1 MIDGKAISIS
11 LFTGAFGLDLGM
23 EEAGFHTVSVVEK
36 DRDAAKT
43 IALNRP
49 FLQESAVS
57 REIEKVSS
65 QELLEEGGRVLDLGR
80 ALRSGEV
87 DLVTG
92 GPPCQPFSTA
102 GKRGSVMDPRGSL
115 FMDFTRIV
123 KEVQPRF
130 FLMENVRGLLSA
142 PLRHRPINQRG
153 RDYPPLESD
162 EIAGAAL
169 RVVLAEMEEL
179 GYNVVYNLLEAADY
193 GVPQNRERVVFIG
206 SRDGEAATFPLPK
219 YCKDGNKL
227 PKWRTLGD
235 AITSLVD
242 PEPEFMTYS
251 ESRLKFLRL
260 LQAGQNWRHL
270 PEELKKEAMGGA
282 YNSGGGKVGFYRRLS
297 WDKPSPTITTSPHQK
312 ATDMC
317 HPVELRSLSVRE
329 SATIQTF
336 PDDWIF
342 YGSVSSKYK
351 QIGNAVPV
359 ILAKEIGSYLFN
371 FIQGN
376 QPKGKE
382 IAEQLSLFFSVFI
395 CCMQI
400 FICNVSHIN

>member
-11 LFTGAFGLDLGM
+11 LFTGAYGLDLGM

-36 DRDAAKT
+36 DRDATKT

-49 FLQESAVS
+49 FLQESAVP

-65 QELLEEGGRVLDLGR
+65 QQLLEEGGRVLNLGR
-80 ALRSGEV
+80 ALQPGEI
-87 DLVTG
+87 DLITG

-115 FMDFTRIV
+115 FMDFIRIV

-130 FLMENVRGLLSA
+130 FLMENVKGLLSA
-142 PLRHRPINQRG
+142 PLCHRPINQRG
-153 RDYPPLESD
+153 KDYPPLEAD
-162 EIAGAAL
+162 EVGGAAL
-169 RVVLAEMEEL
+169 KVVLSEMKQI

-206 SRDGEAATFPLPK
+206 SRDGESATFPIPK
-219 YCKDGNKL
+219 YCKDGKIL
-227 PKWRTLGD
+227 PKWLTLRD
-235 AITSLVD
+235 ALTGLVD
-242 PEPEFMTYS
+242 PEPEFMAYS
-251 ESRLKFLRL
+251 ESRLKYLRL
-260 LQAGQNWRHL
+260 LEAGQNWKHL

-317 HPVELRSLSVRE
+317 HPVELRSLTVRE
-329 SATIQTF
+329 SAKIQTF

-351 QIGNAVPV
+351 QIGNAVPML
-359 ILAKEIGSYLFN
+359 LAKEIGSYLFDL
-371 FIQGN
+371 IQGN
-376 QPKGKE
+376 KTKGKE
-382 IAEQLSLFFSVFI
+382 ISEQLSLFSL
-395 CCMQI
+395 
-400 FICNVSHIN
+400 

>member
-23 EEAGFHTVSVVEK
+23 EQAGFHTVSVVEK
-36 DRDAAKT
+36 DRDATKT

-49 FLQESAVS
+49 FLQESAIP
-57 REIEKVSS
+57 REIQNVSS
-65 QELLEEGGRVLDLGR
+65 QELLEEGGIVLNLGR
-80 ALRSGEV
+80 ALQPGEV

-115 FMDFTRIV
+115 FMDFVRIV

-130 FLMENVRGLLSA
+130 FLMENVKGLLSA

-153 RDYPPLESD
+153 KDYPPLEVD

-169 RVVLAEMEEL
+169 KVVLSEMKEI

-193 GVPQNRERVVFIG
+193 GVPQNRARVVFIG
-206 SRDGEAATFPLPK
+206 SRDGEAATFPIPK
-219 YCKDGNKL
+219 YCKDGKIL
-227 PKWRTLGD
+227 PKWLTLED
-235 AITSLVD
+235 AITDLVD
-242 PEPEFMTYS
+242 TEREFMAYP
-251 ESRLKFLRL
+251 ESRLKYLRL
-260 LQAGQNWRHL
+260 LEAGQNWKHL
-270 PEELKKEAMGGA
+270 PEELKQEAMGGA

-317 HPVELRSLSVRE
+317 HPVELRSLTVRE
-329 SATIQTF
+329 SARIQTF

-359 ILAKEIGSYLFN
+359 LLAKELGSYLLN
-371 FIQGN
+371 LIQGKKA
-376 QPKGKE
+376 KGKE
-382 IAEQLSLFFSVFI
+382 ISEQLSLFSL
-395 CCMQI
+395 
-400 FICNVSHIN
+400 

>member
-36 DRDAAKT
+36 ERDATKT
-43 IALNRP
+43 ILLNRP
-49 FLQESAVS
+49 YLTESAVP

-65 QELLEEGGRVLDLGR
+65 QNLLEEGGRVLNLGR
-80 ALRSGEV
+80 ALQPGEV

-115 FMDFTRIV
+115 FMDFIRIV

-130 FLMENVRGLLSA
+130 FLMENVKGLLSA
-142 PLRHRPINQRG
+142 SLRHRPINQRG
-153 RDYPPLESD
+153 KNYPPLAAD
-162 EIAGAAL
+162 EMAGAAL
-169 RVVLAEMEEL
+169 TVVLAEMKEL

-193 GVPQNRERVVFIG
+193 GVPQNRQRVVFIG
-206 SRDGEAATFPLPK
+206 SRDGEPATFPIPK
-219 YCKDGNKL
+219 YCKDGQNL
-227 PKWRTLGD
+227 PKWRTLRD
-235 AITSLVD
+235 ALTGLVD
-242 PEPEFMTYS
+242 AKPEFISYS
-251 ESRLKFLRL
+251 ESRLKYLRL
-260 LQAGQNWRHL
+260 LEAGQNWRHL

-282 YNSGGGKVGFYRRLS
+282 YESGGGKVGFYRRLS

-317 HPVELRSLSVRE
+317 HPVELRSLTVNE
-329 SATIQTF
+329 SAKIQTF

-342 YGSVSSKYK
+342 YGSISSKYK

-359 ILAKEIGSYLFN
+359 LLAKEIGSYLFSL
-371 FIQGN
+371 IQGN
-376 QPKGKE
+376 KPKGKE
-382 IAEQLSLFFSVFI
+382 IAEQLSLFSL
-395 CCMQI
+395 
-400 FICNVSHIN
+400 

>member
-23 EEAGFHTVSVVEK
+23 EQAGFHTVSVVEK
-36 DRDAAKT
+36 DRDATKT

-49 FLQESAVS
+49 FLQESAIP
-57 REIEKVSS
+57 REIQNVSS
-65 QELLEEGGRVLDLGR
+65 QELLEEGGMVLNLGR
-80 ALRSGEV
+80 ALQPGEV

-115 FMDFTRIV
+115 FMDFVRIV

-130 FLMENVRGLLSA
+130 FLMENVKGLLSA

-153 RDYPPLESD
+153 KDYPPLEVD

-169 RVVLAEMEEL
+169 KVVLSEMKEI
-179 GYNVVYNLLEAADY
+179 GYNIVYNLLEAADY
-193 GVPQNRERVVFIG
+193 GVPQNRARVVFIG
-206 SRDGEAATFPLPK
+206 SRDGEAATFPIPK
-219 YCKDGNKL
+219 YCKDGKIL
-227 PKWRTLGD
+227 PKWLTLED
-235 AITSLVD
+235 AITDLVD
-242 PEPEFMTYS
+242 TEREFMAYP
-251 ESRLKFLRL
+251 ESRLKYLRL
-260 LQAGQNWRHL
+260 LESGQNWKHL
-270 PEELKKEAMGGA
+270 PEELKQEAMGGA

-317 HPVELRSLSVRE
+317 HPVELRSLTVRE
-329 SATIQTF
+329 SARIQTF

-359 ILAKEIGSYLFN
+359 LLAKELGSYLLN
-371 FIQGN
+371 LIQGKKA
-376 QPKGKE
+376 KGKE
-382 IAEQLSLFFSVFI
+382 ISEQLSLFSL
-395 CCMQI
+395 
-400 FICNVSHIN
+400 

>member
-23 EEAGFHTVSVVEK
+23 EAAGFHTVSVVEK
-36 DRDAAKT
+36 ERDATKT
-43 IALNRP
+43 ILLNRP
-49 FLQESAVS
+49 YLAESAIP

-65 QELLEEGGRVLDLGR
+65 QTLLEEGGRVLNLGR
-80 ALRSGEV
+80 ALQPGEV

-115 FMDFTRIV
+115 FMDFIRIV

-130 FLMENVRGLLSA
+130 FLMENVKGLLSA
-142 PLRHRPINQRG
+142 SLRHRPINQRG
-153 RDYPPLESD
+153 KNYPPLEAD
-162 EIAGAAL
+162 EMAGAAL
-169 RVVLAEMEEL
+169 IVVLAEMKEL

-193 GVPQNRERVVFIG
+193 GVPQNRQRVVFIG
-206 SRDGEAATFPLPK
+206 SRDGEPATFPIPK
-219 YCKDGNKL
+219 YCKDGQNL
-227 PKWRTLGD
+227 PKWRTLRD
-235 AITSLVD
+235 ALTGLVD
-242 PEPEFMTYS
+242 PKPEFISYS
-251 ESRLKFLRL
+251 ESRLKYLRL
-260 LQAGQNWRHL
+260 LEAGENWRHL

-282 YNSGGGKVGFYRRLS
+282 YESGGGKVGFYRRLS

-317 HPVELRSLSVRE
+317 HPVELRSLTVSE
-329 SATIQTF
+329 SAKIQTF

-342 YGSVSSKYK
+342 YGSISSKYK

-359 ILAKEIGSYLFN
+359 LLAKEIGSYLFSL
-371 FIQGN
+371 IQGN
-376 QPKGKE
+376 KPKGKE
-382 IAEQLSLFFSVFI
+382 IAEQLSLFSL
-395 CCMQI
+395 
-400 FICNVSHIN
+400 

>member
-11 LFTGAFGLDLGM
+11 LFTGAYGLDLGL
-23 EEAGFHTVSVVEK
+23 EQADFHTVTVVEK
-36 DRDAAKT
+36 DRDAVKT
-43 IALNRP
+43 IDLNRP
-49 FLQESAVS
+49 FLQESAIA
-57 REIEKVSS
+57 REIQNVTS
-65 QELLEEGGRVLDLGR
+65 QQLLEEGGRVLNLGR
-80 ALRSGEV
+80 ALKPQEV

-115 FMDFTRIV
+115 FMDFIRIV

-130 FLMENVRGLLSA
+130 FLMENVKGLLSA
-142 PLRHRPINQRG
+142 PLRHRPINHRG
-153 RDYPPLESD
+153 KNYPPLEPD
-162 EIAGAAL
+162 EMPGAAL
-169 RVVLAEMEEL
+169 KVVLSEMQAI

-193 GVPQNRERVVFIG
+193 GVPQNRERVIFIG
-206 SRDGEAATFPLPK
+206 SRDGEIATFPIPK
-219 YCKDGNKL
+219 YCKNGQTL
-227 PKWRTLGD
+227 PKWRTLKD
-235 AITSLVD
+235 ALNGLVD
-242 PEPEFMTYS
+242 PEPEYMSYS
-251 ESRLKFLRL
+251 ENRLKYLKL
-260 LQAGQNWRHL
+260 LKAGQNWQHL

-317 HPVELRSLSVRE
+317 HPVELRCLTVRE
-329 SATIQTF
+329 SAKIQTF

-359 ILAKEIGSYLFN
+359 LLAKELGSYLFN
-371 FIQGN
+371 LIQGN
-376 QPKGKE
+376 RSKGKE
-382 IAEQLSLFFSVFI
+382 IAEQLSLF
-395 CCMQI
+395 
-400 FICNVSHIN
+400 

>member
-11 LFTGAFGLDLGM
+11 LFTGAYGLDLGM
-23 EEAGFHTVSVVEK
+23 EQAGFHTVSVVEK
-36 DRDAAKT
+36 DRDAVKT
-43 IALNRP
+43 IAINRP
-49 FLQESAVS
+49 FLQESAIP
-57 REIEKVSS
+57 REIQNVSS
-65 QELLEEGGRVLDLGR
+65 QELLEEGGMVLNLGR
-80 ALRSGEV
+80 ALQPGEV

-115 FMDFTRIV
+115 FMDFIRIV

-130 FLMENVRGLLSA
+130 FLMENVKGLLSA

-153 RDYPPLESD
+153 KDYPPLEPD
-162 EIAGAAL
+162 EMPGSAL
-169 RVVLAEMEEL
+169 KVVLSEMKNI

-193 GVPQNRERVVFIG
+193 GVPQNRERVIFIG
-206 SRDGEAATFPLPK
+206 SRDGETPTFPIPK
-219 YCKDGNKL
+219 YCKDGKIL
-227 PKWRTLGD
+227 PKWLTLED
-235 AITSLVD
+235 AITDLVD
-242 PEPEFMTYS
+242 TEREFMAYP
-251 ESRLKFLRL
+251 ESRLKYLRL
-260 LQAGQNWRHL
+260 LEAGQNWKYL
-270 PEELKKEAMGGA
+270 PEELKQEAMGGA

-317 HPVELRSLSVRE
+317 HPVELRCLTVRE
-329 SATIQTF
+329 SARVQTF

-359 ILAKEIGSYLFN
+359 LLAKEMGIYLFN
-371 FIQGN
+371 LIHGN
-376 QPKGKE
+376 KSKGKE
-382 IAEQLSLFFSVFI
+382 IAEQLSLFYL
-395 CCMQI
+395 
-400 FICNVSHIN
+400 

>member
-23 EEAGFHTVSVVEK
+23 EQAGFHTVSVVEK
-36 DRDAAKT
+36 DRDATKT

-49 FLQESAVS
+49 FLQESAIP
-57 REIEKVSS
+57 REIQNVSS
-65 QELLEEGGRVLDLGR
+65 QELLEEGGMVLNLGR
-80 ALRSGEV
+80 ALQPGEV

-115 FMDFTRIV
+115 FMDFVRIV

-130 FLMENVRGLLSA
+130 FLMENVKGLLSA

-153 RDYPPLESD
+153 KDYPPLETD

-169 RVVLAEMEEL
+169 KVVLSEMKEI

-193 GVPQNRERVVFIG
+193 GVPQNRARVVFIG
-206 SRDGEAATFPLPK
+206 SRDGEAATFPIPK
-219 YCKDGNKL
+219 YCKDGKIL
-227 PKWRTLGD
+227 PKWLTLED
-235 AITSLVD
+235 AITDLVD
-242 PEPEFMTYS
+242 TEREFMAYP
-251 ESRLKFLRL
+251 ESRLKYLRL
-260 LQAGQNWRHL
+260 LEAGQNWKHL
-270 PEELKKEAMGGA
+270 PEELKQEAMGGA

-317 HPVELRSLSVRE
+317 HPVELRSLTVRE
-329 SATIQTF
+329 SARIQTF

-359 ILAKEIGSYLFN
+359 LLAKELGSYLLN
-371 FIQGN
+371 LIQGKKA
-376 QPKGKE
+376 KGKE
-382 IAEQLSLFFSVFI
+382 ISEQLSLFSL
-395 CCMQI
+395 
-400 FICNVSHIN
+400 